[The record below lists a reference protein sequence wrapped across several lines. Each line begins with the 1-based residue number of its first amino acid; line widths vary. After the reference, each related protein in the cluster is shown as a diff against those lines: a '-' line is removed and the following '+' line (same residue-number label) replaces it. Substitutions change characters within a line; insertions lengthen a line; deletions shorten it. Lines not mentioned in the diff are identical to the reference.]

1 MIYLNMYFYFLIF
14 NISRPKYIG
23 GFFFHSRNMRFKWN
37 IYYQADGYRST
48 GCIDLNC
55 IGFVPVNYAPITP
68 GDSLEGQNK
77 ISIKILKVQNRS
89 YFLHRC
95 QISLFFFSRTCLGKP
110 QVFHW
115 EVAWVCYNLGCKF
128 HFFWVIGSTQNLI
141 K

>member
-23 GFFFHSRNMRFKWN
+23 GFFYSHNMSFKWN

-55 IGFVPVNYAPITP
+55 NGFVPVNYAPITP

-95 QISLFFFSRTCLGKP
+95 QISLFFFFENLSRQASSISLRSSMSLLQLGM
-110 QVFHW
+110 QV
-115 EVAWVCYNLGCKF
+115 LL
-128 HFFWVIGSTQNLI
+128 FWVIGSTQNLI